1 MTTPLELNAAPSAGF
16 DQPFELLAA
25 CHQRVLRMLQ
35 LLLRLQA
42 HLGTKGADPEAGRA
56 ALDVMRYFDIAGPAH
71 HEDEERHVFPRLRD
85 AGLGQLAERLQL
97 EHLAMAEAWNGVR
110 RTLSEVVNGQWDREA
125 IAQRWPAFDALY
137 RAHVDLEETIAFPA
151 AARLADAAARQAM
164 GQEMAERRG
173 LKT

>member
-35 LLLRLQA
+35 LLQRLQA

-97 EHLAMAEAWNGVR
+97 EHLAMAEAWNGAQLGR
-110 RTLSEVVNGQWDREA
+110 HLGVVLQPLVQPQGGQHLV
-125 IAQRWPAFDALY
+125 QRQVPYSSAMPVYCGLRAFL
-137 RAHVDLEETIAFPA
+137 PA
-151 AARLADAAARQAM
+151 ARSTSGR
-164 GQEMAERRG
+164 
-173 LKT
+173 